1 MYLNAHA
8 HCYGGKGVASTLAVV
23 LLQLLAMAEC
33 WMNRLQKKGLYY
45 YEGIID
51 SIEEFLEDF
60 KRQTVTSWGGT
71 RTSSNLKGHV
81 DQIVSLPASF
91 VSIKLRLLTSNQ
103 TC

>member
-1 MYLNAHA
+1 
-8 HCYGGKGVASTLAVV
+8 
-23 LLQLLAMAEC
+23 
-33 WMNRLQKKGLYY
+33 MNRLQKKGLY

-60 KRQTVTSWGGT
+60 KRQTVTSWGT

-103 TC
+103 TF